1 MSKATGTSDDRIFL
15 TPGNHDLSRSVAEAA
30 ADAHREWREDL
41 GGEGEMDAL
50 NRRYAAGEYDE
61 LTKDKFEA
69 FDELEAYLRGDDREH
84 ARVMENAFVRVDRID
99 ALNVDIVMFNTAVFS
114 TGGSSKFEI
123 DERNLAIPE
132 YAVMESV
139 KALKPGSLRIFTTHH
154 PLSSLSEAS
163 ARYLE
168 GQIAEHAHYHLF
180 GHMHDPKPRNV
191 SGLRGE
197 VFTNQA
203 GAIFTARREYYNG
216 YSLITVD
223 RASGHTEVLIRSY
236 FKERNEFDEGV
247 DVHEGG
253 RWYKDTRS
261 AARQPCLLPGQLGQ
275 GAQERQE
282 CDPDSRIAGRYRGR
296 LHRRVGTGG
305 RNPGGRA
312 RASAARSS
320 VSATRKP

>member
-1 MSKATGTSDDRIFL
+1 M
-15 TPGNHDLSRSVAEAA
+15 AEAA

-69 FDELEAYLRGDDREH
+69 FDELEAYLRGDEREH
-84 ARVMENAFVRVDRID
+84 ARVMENAFVRVDRVD

-114 TGGSSKFEI
+114 TGGNSKFEI
-123 DERNLAIPE
+123 DERNLAIPD

-168 GQIAEHAHYHLF
+168 GQIAEHAHCHLF

-203 GAIFTARREYYNG
+203 GAILTARREYYNG

-223 RASGHTEVLIRSY
+223 RATGHT
-236 FKERNEFDEGV
+236 
-247 DVHEGG
+247 
-253 RWYKDTRS
+253 
-261 AARQPCLLPGQLGQ
+261 
-275 GAQERQE
+275 
-282 CDPDSRIAGRYRGR
+282 
-296 LHRRVGTGG
+296 
-305 RNPGGRA
+305 
-312 RASAARSS
+312 
-320 VSATRKP
+320 